1 MGSRQNASIPDRVA
15 TYAAV
20 VGALVGVLHLAGAY
34 TDPGELGLGKAL
46 LSRLG
51 VAMAFFAGGCAIG
64 WLGRRA
70 GAAMSRVNDLS
81 RQMSATAADQAAETR
96 EILERLGGLELA
108 VKPGRPAAP
117 SATVG
122 ESSVGAPPVPCG
134 TPKPP
139 AAPAQTTPLA
149 DPALNERVL
158 ALLEEIRE
166 VSLMNDEQRQV
177 RLQQHLETR
186 RRTSLDQAYLCF
198 RAGRWAQA
206 DQLLSNLETH
216 FAGDAAVKQARGEF
230 HRLHAAAETEAFL
243 QTEQRVRDLAQVNS
257 WDRAIATA
265 NEFVNNFPAS
275 VEGRHLLTEV
285 CRSFDASRDAAF
297 QRMYEQVQAN
307 VDRRLW
313 RAALADAQR
322 LLEEFP
328 NHARANRV
336 RQQLKAISGNAEIEE
351 RQEHEVRIQLLVKNR
366 RFAEAVAVAEEVV
379 RRFPDSP
386 QANALEERLP
396 QLRDLAEHGGN
407 GE

>member
-1 MGSRQNASIPDRVA
+1 
-15 TYAAV
+15 
-20 VGALVGVLHLAGAY
+20 
-34 TDPGELGLGKAL
+34 
-46 LSRLG
+46 
-51 VAMAFFAGGCAIG
+51 
-64 WLGRRA
+64 
-70 GAAMSRVNDLS
+70 
-81 RQMSATAADQAAETR
+81 
-96 EILERLGGLELA
+96 
-108 VKPGRPAAP
+108 
-117 SATVG
+117 
-122 ESSVGAPPVPCG
+122 
-134 TPKPP
+134 
-139 AAPAQTTPLA
+139 
-149 DPALNERVL
+149 
-158 ALLEEIRE
+158 
-166 VSLMNDEQRQV
+166 V

-206 DQLLSNLETH
+206 DQLLSNLEAH
-216 FAGDAAVKQARGEF
+216 FAADPVVKQARGEF

-336 RQQLKAISGNAEIEE
+336 RQQLKAISENAEIEE

-396 QLRDLAEHGGN
+396 HLRELAEHGGN
-407 GE
+407 GA